1 VSDMQEQRA
10 SFWQYLLESVYG
22 NVLEQPNTMDLC
34 ALFMNEGA
42 ATQPLLRQLL
52 DAPSLSLDIITTEE
66 SGAPS
71 GIKNLYFE
79 AANRQ
84 KLEGAQTLS
93 FGYPLLVR
101 PDANSAKG
109 MVAMPVFLWQLQMQ
123 PSQTQPD
130 IYQLT
135 RTFHQYVRPNPLFVH
150 YLQKEMGVTDVKIL
164 YDVCANNKIT
174 AEKLNAACNQIAI
187 AMGAETSSS
196 AYNIQRVPSPATA
209 KEMVGAT
216 GGFVWAGILG
226 VFSTL
231 GIQNLRLLD
240 KLVDGNQNPFSTQ
253 ANLAHLQS
261 VFQHSFSDSLHLNT
275 RQEAVLRGLT
285 QHQRVAIYAPAGSG
299 KTDLMHAII
308 TNALANGAKCLV
320 VSPLNT
326 TIAAVQGGLEKF
338 GYKDLVLRLQ
348 EQTADKL
355 PFINSLQTAVASAKP
370 NTNFQTENYQ
380 LAVSSAM
387 RYRQKL
393 DKSYKAIAQP
403 LLETGGWTEMV
414 GQFLSNQ
421 YKEGKHVLNGY
432 LSPQSWTF
440 NDIVLQNTLQ
450 ELQVSRRLYDGI
462 RNMEHPL
469 TALHPTIFVNKN
481 NQEAFDYVHATNAD
495 LLRDARRLHGN
506 VNKMIEEY
514 ADNLESYYYKFYL
527 QLNRETAAIREDLGE
542 YNAHYGQ
549 DFNQKGVVKS
559 AELFV
564 KGLFSKKH
572 KNIVVVRDEVQ
583 KRYDKLI
590 ATYNKRPFF
599 KHSFSSATSEG
610 FEGISK
616 ELGAFDNSLTNW
628 RNSLTRLVRED
639 ASRLSAAAAHPETGL
654 SDEITDLE
662 TQYQA
667 LIDELNIA
675 CLYDTLF
682 DNKAHTLPLKKLN
695 LESTIHRLETTER
708 YLRDFDAFYAW
719 QSHWLQQPDYIRE
732 VVKALVKT
740 KPADWDAAF
749 SSWFLHQ
756 MLAQQPHDLL
766 LEDDDILKEYERVL
780 AKVVELLPQKI
791 HHTWDNRQ
799 AEAVKRLKS
808 NNKSLYNELCNFKD
822 NAVLQARSL
831 GELINLDFAALTESF
846 PVMLVSPH
854 IVADFFPDAAAYFDV
869 VIIDDADK
877 MVAGQA
883 ISALWRSKTQVVI
896 AENDVPAD
904 ESASLWNFVKQA
916 GFERYDLYQIYHKT
930 HAKFSQLTN
939 ALFHEHK
946 LQVLPTTFDS
956 MNAVSPMA
964 LKQVNGVY
972 YPQQRTNEDEAQE
985 IVKLLNNV
993 TGNNYNN
1000 FPSVGIVCFT
1010 YEQRNLI
1017 SDYLQR
1023 IKQQKQA
1030 GYDRIIQLEKC
1041 GLGVF
1046 HCSELEGVNRDIVL
1060 VSTTYG
1066 LDYLQVLTTDIEE
1079 LKQPIWLNYLQML
1092 CAIPNA
1098 QVQICT
1104 SIPYE
1109 FVNTQIKRDGND
1121 ALRTLAIYLKYAE
1134 NVEDNN
1140 ELGEKQLLDA
1150 VTVMPTANKF
1160 VLAPSFNEQVRNEL
1174 SKYLDPQRIETN
1186 VWIDNIP
1193 VDLVIRP
1200 IKEGAP
1206 AVAVI
1211 TDGFFSRGAYDTF
1224 SRESAYIKRLQ
1235 ANGYIYYP
1243 LYTRQWWRQPSIEA
1257 RKLAGGF
1264 IAKESEAMA

>member
-1 VSDMQEQRA
+1 MQTQRA
-10 SFWQYLLESVYG
+10 AFWQYLLESIYG
-22 NVLEQPNTMDLC
+22 NVLGQADTMDLC

-52 DAPSLSLDIITTEE
+52 DAPSLSLDIVTTEE

-71 GIKNLYFE
+71 GVKGLYFE

-84 KLEGAQTLS
+84 KLEGAQTLC
-93 FGYPLLVR
+93 FGYPLFAR
-101 PDANSAKG
+101 PDANSSKG
-109 MVAMPVFLWQLQMQ
+109 LIAMPVFLWQLQIQ
-123 PSQTQPD
+123 PSQTQTD

-135 RTFHQYVRPNPLFVH
+135 RTFHQYVRPNPLFVQ
-150 YLQKEMGVTDVKIL
+150 YLQKEMGITDTKNL

-174 AEKLNAACNQIAI
+174 AEKLNAACNQVALALGI
-187 AMGAETSSS
+187 ETSSS
-196 AYNIQRVPSPATA
+196 AYNIQRLPEAETLKTA
-209 KEMVGAT
+209 MHGAS
-216 GGFVWAGILG
+216 GSFVWSGVLG

-240 KLVDGNQNPFSTQ
+240 KLAESDQNPFLRQ
-253 ANLAHLQS
+253 ADAPPSKSNL
-261 VFQHSFSDSLHLNT
+261 QHSFSDSLLVNT
-275 RQEAVLRGLT
+275 RQEAVLRGIA
-285 QHQRVAIYAPAGSG
+285 QHQRVAVYAPAGSG
-299 KTDLMHAII
+299 KTDLIHAII

-326 TIAAVQGGLEKF
+326 TISAVQSGMEKY
-338 GYKDLVLRLQ
+338 GYKDLTLRIQ
-348 EQTADKL
+348 EQNADKL
-355 PFINSLQTAVASAKP
+355 PFINALQTAVASAK
-370 NTNFQTENYQ
+370 TNNDFQNENYQ
-380 LAVSSAM
+380 LAIASAL

-393 DKSYKAIAQP
+393 DKSYNAIAQP
-403 LLETGGWTEMV
+403 LLQTGGWTEMV

-432 LSPQSWTF
+432 LSPKSWTF
-440 NDIVLQNTLQ
+440 NATVLQTTLT

-462 RNMEHPL
+462 RSLEHPL
-469 TALHPTIFVNKN
+469 AALHPTIFVNKE

-495 LLRDARRLHGN
+495 LLRDARRLHSN
-506 VNKMIEEY
+506 INKMIEEY
-514 ADNLESYYYKFYL
+514 ADNLESYYYKYYL

-542 YNAHYGQ
+542 YNAHYGK
-549 DFNQKGVVKS
+549 DFNEKGALKS

-572 KNIVVVRDEVQ
+572 KGIITVKDEVQ
-583 KRYDKLI
+583 KRYDRLLG
-590 ATYNKRPFF
+590 TYNKRPFF
-599 KHSFSSATSEG
+599 KHGFSVQKNNS
-610 FEGISK
+610 FEGISQ
-616 ELGAFDNSLTNW
+616 ELGAFDHSLNAW
-628 RNSLTRLVRED
+628 RESLTRISRED
-639 ASRLSAAAAHPETGL
+639 AFRLSANSAHAETGL
-654 SDEITDLE
+654 SDEIASLE
-662 TQYQA
+662 AEYQS
-667 LIDELNIA
+667 LIEQINVA
-675 CLYDTLF
+675 CLYETAF
-682 DNKAHTLPLKKLN
+682 DNSAHTLPLKKTS
-695 LESTIHRLETTER
+695 LETIINRLETTER

-719 QSHWLQQPDYIRE
+719 QSHWLQQPEYVKD
-732 VVKALVKT
+732 VVRALVKT

-780 AKVVELLPQKI
+780 TKVVELLPRKI
-791 HHTWDNRQ
+791 HHIWDNRQ
-799 AEAVKRLKS
+799 ADSVRNLKS
-808 NNKSLYNELCNFKD
+808 NNKALYNELCNFKD
-822 NAVLQARSL
+822 NAMLQARSL
-831 GELINLDFAALTESF
+831 GELINLDFKTLTESF
-846 PVMLVSPH
+846 PVMLMSPH
-854 IVADFFPDAAAYFDV
+854 IVADFFPEAAAYFDV

-877 MVAGQA
+877 LVAGRA
-883 ISALWRSKTQVVI
+883 IGSLWRGKHQIVI

-904 ESASLWNFVKQA
+904 SSPSLWNFVKNA

-930 HAKFSQLTN
+930 HPKFSAITN

-946 LQVLPTTFDS
+946 LEILPTNLDAL
-956 MNAVSPMA
+956 NAVSPMR

-972 YPQQRTNEDEAQE
+972 YPEQRTNEDEAQE
-985 IVKLLNNV
+985 IIKLLNNV
-993 TGNNYNN
+993 TANNYNN
-1000 FPSVGIVCFT
+1000 FPSVGIICFT

-1030 GYDRIIQLEKC
+1030 GFDRILQLEKC

-1066 LDYLQVLTTDIEE
+1066 LDYLQTLTADIAE
-1079 LKQPIWLNYLQML
+1079 LQQPIWENYLQML
-1092 CAIPNA
+1092 CATPNA
-1098 QVQICT
+1098 RVDICT
-1104 SIPYE
+1104 SVPHE
-1109 FVNTQIKRDGND
+1109 FIQKQIKRDTND
-1121 ALRTLAIYLKYAE
+1121 GLRILSIYLKYAE
-1134 NVEDNN
+1134 NVEDCN

-1150 VTVMPTANKF
+1150 VTILPPAAKF

-1174 SKYLDPQRIETN
+1174 SKYLDPNRIETN
-1186 VWIDNIP
+1186 VWIDNLP

-1224 SRESAYIKRLQ
+1224 ARESAYIKRLQ